1 MNHRLKRG
9 LTLAAGLSVLAAA
22 LLYSILTKP
31 EWRQFDG
38 SVFLAS
44 FEQIR
49 WPWIVLAILLVYAT
63 YVIRALRWQILI
75 RPVKP
80 KPGFWNLLSATVMGF
95 GAIAVMG
102 RPGEFVRPY
111 LIAKKEQV
119 AVSGQIAVWVLER
132 SFDSLIVLAAVAF
145 AVGQFQPASLDA
157 PLHWWNALGQTVGLA
172 TIALLVLLVVLRGYY
187 DLLCEH
193 FFRLLPRLTSGATG
207 SRSRAWVE
215 KMRQPLAVFGE
226 GLRSL
231 RDWRAMTACLLWSAL
246 QWLLIALCYYAVLAG
261 CAPNLRFQF
270 VQAVI
275 FLGVVMAGSAFQVP
289 GVGGGVQIAAV
300 LGLTEIFG
308 MPVELASSTAIL
320 VWFLTFLA
328 VLPPALI
335 LLLHDGLSWAKLRHL
350 ESEA

>member
-1 MNHRLKRG
+1 MNNRLKRG
-9 LTLAAGLSVLAAA
+9 LTLAAGLSVLAAG

-31 EWRQFDG
+31 EWRQFDS
-38 SVFLAS
+38 SVFLSS
-44 FEQIR
+44 FGDVR
-49 WPWIVLAILLVYAT
+49 WPWIVLAFLLVYAT

-80 KPGFWNLLSATVMGF
+80 KPGFWNLLSATVVGF

-132 SFDSLIVLAAVAF
+132 SFDTLIVLAGVAF
-145 AVGQFQPASLDA
+145 AVGQFQPASADA
-157 PLHWWNALGQTVGLA
+157 PLQWWNALGRTVGLA
-172 TIALLVLLVVLRGYY
+172 TIVLLALLVVLRGYY
-187 DLLCEH
+187 DLLCEQ
-193 FFRLLPRLTSGATG
+193 FLGLLQQLTGGATG
-207 SRSRAWVE
+207 SRARAWVE

-231 RDWRAMTACLLWSAL
+231 RDWRAMAACLLWSAL
-246 QWLLIALCYYAVLAG
+246 QWLLIALCYYAILAG
-261 CAPNLRFQF
+261 CVPNLRFQF

-275 FLGVVMAGSAFQVP
+275 FLGVVMAGSAFQIP

-335 LLLHDGLSWAKLRHL
+335 LLLHEGLSWAKLRHL

>member
-1 MNHRLKRG
+1 MNNRLKRG

-31 EWRQFDG
+31 EWRQFD
-38 SVFLAS
+38 SAVFLAS
-44 FEQIR
+44 FGQVH
-49 WPWIVLAILLVYAT
+49 WPWIALAFLLVYST

-80 KPGFWNLLSATVMGF
+80 RPRFWNLLSATVVGF

-132 SFDSLIVLAAVAF
+132 SFDILIVLAGVAF
-145 AVGQFQPASLDA
+145 AVGQFQPASVDA
-157 PLHWWNALGQTVGLA
+157 PLQWWHTLGRSVGAAAVILLA
-172 TIALLVLLVVLRGYY
+172 LLVVLRGYY
-187 DLLCEH
+187 DLLCEQ
-193 FFRLLPRLTSGATG
+193 FLRLLQRLAGDGPRSGV
-207 SRSRAWVE
+207 WVE
-215 KMRQPLAVFGE
+215 KARKPLAVFGE
-226 GLRSL
+226 GLHSL
-231 RDWRAMTACLLWSAL
+231 RDWRAVAGCLLWSAL
-246 QWLLIALCYYAVLAG
+246 HWLLVALCYHAVLVG
-261 CAPNLRFQF
+261 CAPNLRFHF
-270 VQAVI
+270 AQAVI

-308 MPVELASSTAIL
+308 MPVELASSTAIV

-335 LLLHDGLSWAKLRHL
+335 LLLHDGWSWAKLRHL